1 MHDSMILLRIG
12 GYFGVR
18 FRVAAAA
25 AGSPGKCLWVK
36 DRRKGRRRSRP
47 AAETQLGNG
56 LAGED
61 GRPPHSKPQLVDVI
75 ISVITHNPVP
85 AAN

>member
-61 GRPPHSKPQLVDVI
+61 GHLTLVDVI